1 VARPA
6 PGADRSVA
14 ILELLA
20 AHPDD
25 RFTLSE
31 VARRC
36 SLNKATAHALLA
48 ALSQRG
54 ILLRHPDEKR
64 YSLGP
69 RLVAIGEAAQRGY
82 TAIDFAPAML
92 DRLSV
97 ATDRWSRAFARR
109 DDGVT
114 VIAQANVPADVDPMD
129 PVTLPLMPPLGAV
142 WMAWSDRPWIEAWL
156 ARTAT
161 AEAVGPSQAAL
172 PAIRRDGYA
181 VTRAS
186 PELRL
191 LSRPLLPGGPPPSGT
206 TGSRH
211 RRPTPDEVRALLA
224 ALGRQHLLLIDVD
237 DAGSYRIADVAAP
250 VFDASGTAALVV
262 ALSGLDDVELGGTE
276 IRALGARVAA
286 TAEALTAAVGGRR
299 PQHRAAGTS

>member
-1 VARPA
+1 M
-6 PGADRSVA
+6 A

-69 RLVAIGEAAQRGY
+69 RLVAIGEAARRGY

-97 ATDRWSRAFARR
+97 ATARWSRAFARR
-109 DDGVT
+109 DDRVM
-114 VIAQANVPADVDPMD
+114 VVAQARVPADVDPLD

-142 WMAWSDRPWIEAWL
+142 WMAWSDRPSVEAWL

-161 AEAVGPSQAAL
+161 AEAVGPSEAAL

-191 LSRPLLPGGPPPSGT
+191 LSRPPQPAGPAPTGT
-206 TGSRH
+206 TGGRH
-211 RRPTPDEVRALLA
+211 RRPVPDEVRELLA
-224 ALGRQHLLLIDVD
+224 AIGRQHLLLIDVD
-237 DAGSYRIADVAAP
+237 DAGSYQIADIAAP

-286 TAEALTAAVGGRR
+286 TAEALTAAVRGRR
-299 PQHRAAGTS
+299 PQDSAAGTA

>member
-1 VARPA
+1 MARPA

-20 AHPDD
+20 AHPGD

-48 ALSQRG
+48 ALSERG

-69 RLVAIGEAAQRGY
+69 RLVEIGAAAQRGY
-82 TAIDFAPAML
+82 TAIDFAPAAL

-97 ATDRWSRAFARR
+97 ATGRWSRAFSRQEDRVA
-109 DDGVT
+109 V
-114 VIAQANVPADVDPMD
+114 VAQARAPADVDPLD
-129 PVTLPLMPPLGAV
+129 PVALPLTPPLGAL
-142 WMAWSDRPWIEAWL
+142 WMAWSDRPSVEAWL
-156 ARTAT
+156 ARA
-161 AEAVGPSQAAL
+161 AAADAVGPSQAAL
-172 PAIRRDGYA
+172 PAIRRAGYA

-191 LSRPLLPGGPPPSGT
+191 LSRPVLPA
-206 TGSRH
+206 GSAATAADRRQ
-211 RRPTPDEVRALLA
+211 RRPTPDEVRTLLA
-224 ALGRQHLLLIDVD
+224 AIGRQHLLLTDVD
-237 DAGSYRIADVAAP
+237 DAGIYRIADVAAP
-250 VFDASGTAALVV
+250 VFDASGAVALVV
-262 ALSGLDDVELGGTE
+262 AVSGLDDGDVRGTE
-276 IRALGARVAA
+276 IRDLGTRVAA
-286 TAEALTAAVGGRR
+286 TAEALTAAVRGRR
-299 PQHRAAGTS
+299 PEHPAPGST

>member
-1 VARPA
+1 
-6 PGADRSVA
+6 VA

-48 ALSQRG
+48 ALSQRS

-69 RLVAIGEAAQRGY
+69 RLVAIGEAARRGY

-97 ATDRWSRAFARR
+97 ATARWSRAFARR
-109 DDGVT
+109 DDRVM
-114 VIAQANVPADVDPMD
+114 VVAQARVPADVDPLD

-142 WMAWSDRPWIEAWL
+142 WMAWSDRPSVEAWL

-161 AEAVGPSQAAL
+161 AEAVGPSEAAL

-191 LSRPLLPGGPPPSGT
+191 LSRPPQPAGPAPTGT
-206 TGSRH
+206 TGGRH
-211 RRPTPDEVRALLA
+211 RRPVPDEVRELLA
-224 ALGRQHLLLIDVD
+224 AIGRQQLLLIDVD
-237 DAGSYRIADVAAP
+237 DAGSYQIADVAAP

-286 TAEALTAAVGGRR
+286 TAEALTAAVRGRR
-299 PQHRAAGTS
+299 PQDSAAGTA